1 MKKVLSILV
10 IALFAIAMVS
20 CNKEKDTEKLI
31 IGQWQETEVIG
42 TTTING
48 VTGEPESM
56 LEPDETTVITF
67 KKDHTYSSLWT
78 TDGGEVASKGTW
90 SVQDN
95 TLTMTSES
103 ISTECNIDELD
114 KNNMVLS
121 YHESSVE
128 SGISYSTLVVIKMKK
143 I

>member
-1 MKKVLSILV
+1 M

-20 CNKEKDTEKLI
+20 CSKVNDTEKLI

-67 KKDHTYSSLWT
+67 NKDHTYSSLWT
-78 TDGGEVASKGTW
+78 TDGGEVESKGTW
-90 SVQDN
+90 SVKDN

-121 YHESSVE
+121 YHESGVE
-128 SGISYSTLVVIKMKK
+128 SGLSYSTLVVIKMKK

>member
-1 MKKVLSILV
+1 MKKLLSILV

-20 CNKEKDTEKLI
+20 CNKEKNTEKLI
-31 IGQWQETEVIG
+31 IGKWQETEVIG

-48 VTGEPESM
+48 VAGEPVSM

-67 KKDHTYSSLWT
+67 NKDHTYSSLWT
-78 TDGGEVASKGTW
+78 TDGGEVESKGTW
-90 SVQDN
+90 SVKDN

-103 ISTECNIDELD
+103 ISTECNIDDLD

-121 YHESSVE
+121 YSESGVE
-128 SGISYSTLVVIKMKK
+128 SGLPFSSLVVIKMKK